1 MSDVLQ
7 RLQFGDFELDES
19 NALLTRAGAPV
30 SLPPKAFTLLC
41 VLARQPGKLADK
53 NSLLD
58 AVWGHRFVSES
69 VLKSTVSQV
78 RAALADDAGEP
89 RFIETVSRRGYRFI
103 GRLGPPGAEAAPR
116 TTPAPRVPSGS
127 GAQAAPLELLL
138 APREAE
144 LARVQPMI
152 GRADAL
158 ARLRAG
164 WQRALAGQRQ
174 LFWVAGEAGIGKTT
188 LVDRLAAEVGV
199 ENVLQGQCVEQFG
212 AAEPYLPIL
221 DALKTLCRRDPG
233 AVPVLRKVA
242 PTWLAQMPWLVAEQ
256 DRAALQIELA
266 GAGQERM
273 VRELIEL
280 GDVYSQR
287 TPLLLI
293 TEDLHWADDA
303 TLRLMDHFARRRPPI
318 RVMWVATFRL
328 TQVIAEE
335 HPLKALRQELQLH
348 RLSDEILLDPF
359 SEKEVE
365 EYVSARVPGAVPEE
379 AVKRLHAHT
388 DGLPLFV
395 ANVLDGLLVH
405 EPDGRVRGAGW
416 LETGEGS
423 LPVPDNL
430 VGAIEKQ
437 LAKLPGEV
445 RGLLEAAS
453 VCGMEFGATLVAGLL
468 EHDPAEITEL
478 CDELVRRKY
487 WLGDAGLVDLPDGSI
502 DARYTFRHAIY
513 KHVFYQRMP
522 AVRRVG
528 YHRFIAR
535 AGARREKGAGTPTPA
550 ELASHFELGHEYA
563 AAVAQ
568 YVEATKN
575 ALNSFAPRD
584 AIDLT
589 THALELLP
597 RCPEGPRIE
606 LELALLAHRGLACA
620 QLLGVSSPESVAAFN
635 RVREICDSLPQTPER
650 ALLLNGLGWGFYT
663 RGEYPDAIRMS
674 ERVHA
679 LAVETGVPTLMAYAC
694 SLLGITF
701 CTQGRRR
708 LGRDWFEKGIAA
720 CAVADSTLERPLFLL
735 DPEVAMRSNIA
746 PGLILLG
753 HLEQA
758 RAHLRIARERAD
770 RIGQPIARLVV
781 HWLYAILGVITD
793 DLELIERHAE
803 LLTDIVR
810 VAGLRQGVGPSC
822 WLRGIVELRRGRAEA
837 GLELINEGY
846 TAHASLGM
854 YSGLPAVLSF
864 KAEALHALGR
874 HDDAEQAIDEALA
887 LVERLDERGMIELL
901 LVRKSRIVARH
912 GDEAVLQCLAEGLRE
927 AQVEDSVGGELLVR
941 VEIAARTRRTA
952 ADLDALAAIYE
963 RTPEWHDTPVATRA
977 RELLASRD
985 GKPDKPKKATAR

>member
-1 MSDVLQ
+1 MSDVSQ
-7 RLQFGDFELDES
+7 RLKFGEFELDES
-19 NALLTRAGAPV
+19 NALLTRAGTPV
-30 SLPPKAFTLLC
+30 ALPPKAFTLLC
-41 VLARQPGKLADK
+41 VLARHPGKLADK

-103 GRLGPPGAEAAPR
+103 GRLGPSGAEPEASRALRMPSEPSAETVLVEEFPLR
-116 TTPAPRVPSGS
+116 DRERAPAP
-127 GAQAAPLELLL
+127 L
-138 APREAE
+138 
-144 LARVQPMI
+144 MI

-188 LVDRLAAEVGV
+188 LVDRLAAEVGAAH
-199 ENVLQGQCVEQFG
+199 VLQGQCVEQFG
-212 AAEPYLPIL
+212 AGEPYLPIL
-221 DALKTLCRRDPG
+221 DALKTLCRRDPD
-233 AVPVLRKVA
+233 AVPILRKVA
-242 PTWLAQMPWLVAEQ
+242 PTWLAQMPWLVPEQ

-287 TPLLLI
+287 SPLLLI

-318 RVMWVATFRL
+318 RVMWLGTFRL

-348 RLSDEILLDPF
+348 RLSEEILLDPF

-365 EYVSARVPGAVPEE
+365 EYVSARVPDAAVPEE
-379 AVKRLHAHT
+379 AVRRLHEHT

-395 ANVLDGLLVH
+395 ANVLDGLIVH
-405 EPDGRVRGAGW
+405 GTDGRARNGGW
-416 LETGEGS
+416 LETGEGT

-437 LAKLPGEV
+437 LTKLPSEV
-445 RGLLEAAS
+445 RGMLEAAS

-468 EHDPAEITEL
+468 EHDPADIAEL
-478 CDELVRRKY
+478 CDDLVRRKY
-487 WLGDAGLVDLPDGSI
+487 WLADAGLVDLPDGSI
-502 DARYTFRHAIY
+502 DARYTFRHSLY
-513 KHVFYQRMP
+513 KHVFHARMP

-528 YHRFIAR
+528 YHRFVAR
-535 AGARREKGAGTPTPA
+535 AGARKEKGTGAPTPA
-550 ELASHFELGHEYA
+550 ELASHFELGHEYMP
-563 AAVAQ
+563 AVAQ

-575 ALNSFAPRD
+575 ALNSFAARD

-597 RCPEGPRIE
+597 RCPEGPERVE

-635 RVREICDSLPQTPER
+635 RVREICETLPQTPER

-663 RGEYPDAIRMS
+663 RGEYADAIKMS

-679 LAVETGVPTLMAYAC
+679 LAEETGAPTLMAYAC

-708 LGRDWFEKGIAA
+708 VGRAWFEKGIAVCERFSA
-720 CAVADSTLERPLFLL
+720 ELERPLFLL

-746 PGLILLG
+746 PGLLFLG
-753 HLEQA
+753 HRDLA
-758 RAHLRIARERAD
+758 RAHLDRARERAD

-781 HWLYAILGVITD
+781 HWLICIHGVITED
-793 DLELIERHAE
+793 IELIERHVA
-803 LLTDIVR
+803 LLTDLVR
-810 VAGLRQGVGPSC
+810 THGLRQGVGPSC
-822 WLRGIVELRRGRAEA
+822 WLRGLIEVRRGRPEA
-837 GLELINEGY
+837 GLALINEGY

-854 YSGLPAVLSF
+854 YSGLPAPLSF
-864 KAEALHALGR
+864 KAEALQALGR
-874 HDDAEQAIDEALA
+874 LDEAEQAMDEAMS
-887 LVERLDERGMIELL
+887 LVERLDERGIVETL

-912 GDEAVLQCLAEGLRE
+912 GDAAALRCLEEGLRE
-927 AQVEDSVGGELLVR
+927 AQLEDSVGAELLVR
-941 VEIAARTRRTA
+941 VEIAARARRTA
-952 ADLDALAAIYE
+952 KDLDALAAVYE
-963 RTPEWHDTPVATRA
+963 RAVEWHDTPVAARA
-977 RELLASRD
+977 RELLAPRND
-985 GKPDKPKKATAR
+985 RPDKPRARAAR

>member
-1 MSDVLQ
+1 MSDVSQ
-7 RLQFGDFELDES
+7 RLKFGEFELDES
-19 NALLTRAGAPV
+19 NALLTRAGTPV
-30 SLPPKAFTLLC
+30 ALPPKAFTLLC

-103 GRLGPPGAEAAPR
+103 GRLGPSGTETAASPALRIPSEPTAEAPVQGLPLRDAERPP
-116 TTPAPRVPSGS
+116 PA
-127 GAQAAPLELLL
+127 AL
-138 APREAE
+138 
-144 LARVQPMI
+144 MI

-158 ARLRAG
+158 ARLRTG
-164 WQRALAGQRQ
+164 WQRAVVGQRQ

-188 LVDRLAAEVGV
+188 LVDRLAAEVGA
-199 ENVLQGQCVEQFG
+199 EHVLQGQCVEQFG
-212 AAEPYLPIL
+212 AGEPYLPIL
-221 DALKTLCRRDPG
+221 DALKTLCRRDPD
-233 AVPVLRKVA
+233 AVPMLRKVA
-242 PTWLAQMPWLVAEQ
+242 PTWLAQMPWLVPEH

-287 TPLLLI
+287 SPLLLI

-318 RVMWVATFRL
+318 RVMWVGTFRL

-365 EYVSARVPGAVPEE
+365 EYVSARVPGAAVPEE
-379 AVKRLHAHT
+379 AVRRLHEHT

-395 ANVLDGLLVH
+395 ANVLDGLIVQGT
-405 EPDGRVRGAGW
+405 DGKARNGGW
-416 LETGEGS
+416 LETGEGT

-437 LAKLPGEV
+437 LTKLPSEV
-445 RGLLEAAS
+445 RGMLEAAS

-468 EHDPAEITEL
+468 EHDPAEIAEL

-487 WLGDAGLVDLPDGSI
+487 WLADAGLVDLPDGSV
-502 DARYTFRHAIY
+502 DARYTFRHSLY
-513 KHVFYQRMP
+513 KHVFHERMP

-528 YHRFIAR
+528 YHRFVAR
-535 AGARREKGAGTPTPA
+535 AGARKEKGTGAATAA
-550 ELASHFELGHEYA
+550 EVASHFELGHEYMP
-563 AAVAQ
+563 AVAQ

-575 ALNSFAPRD
+575 ALNSFAARD

-597 RCPEGPRIE
+597 RCPEGPDRVE
-606 LELALLAHRGLACA
+606 LELALLAHSGLASA

-635 RVREICDSLPQTPER
+635 RVREICETLPQTPER

-663 RGEYPDAIRMS
+663 RGEYADAIKMS

-679 LAVETGVPTLMAYAC
+679 LAEETGVPTLMAYAC

-708 LGRDWFEKGIAA
+708 VGREWFEKGIAVCERFGA
-720 CAVADSTLERPLFLL
+720 ELERPLFLL

-746 PGLILLG
+746 PGLLFLG
-753 HLEQA
+753 HRDQA
-758 RAHLRIARERAD
+758 RAHLDKARERAD

-781 HWLYAILGVITD
+781 HWLVCIHGVIIE
-793 DLELIERHAE
+793 DLELIERHVA
-803 LLTDIVR
+803 LLTDLVR
-810 VAGLRQGVGPSC
+810 THGLRQGVGPSC
-822 WLRGIVELRRGRAEA
+822 WLRGLIEVRRGRAEA
-837 GLELINEGY
+837 GLALINEGY

-854 YSGLPAVLSF
+854 HSGLPAPLSF
-864 KAEALHALGR
+864 KAEALQALGR
-874 HDDAEQAIDEALA
+874 LDEAEQAMDDAMS
-887 LVERLDERGMIELL
+887 LVERLDERGIVETL
-901 LVRKSRIVARH
+901 LVRKSRIVARR
-912 GDEAVLQCLAEGLRE
+912 GDAAAMRCLEEGLRE
-927 AQVEDSVGGELLVR
+927 AQREDSVGAELLVR
-941 VEIAARTRRTA
+941 VEIAARARRTTK
-952 ADLDALAAIYE
+952 DLDALASVYE
-963 RTPEWHDTPVATRA
+963 RAVEWHDTPVAARA
-977 RELLASRD
+977 RELLAARND
-985 GKPDKPKKATAR
+985 RPDKPRTRAAR